1 MFISSDAIT
10 IFMSKEDQMLDELR
24 QIRVLLEP
32 KPAPPTP
39 PPQGMLNEFRN
50 FIAKYKVLGLAV
62 AFILGLYLGAL
73 VQALVNDLIMPIITL
88 FLPGTAWDALM
99 IGPFLVG
106 HFFGALLTFLIV
118 VLVIFVLVKQT
129 TKMGIE

>member
-1 MFISSDAIT
+1 MP
-10 IFMSKEDQMLDELR
+10 KEDQMLDELR
-24 QIRVLLEP
+24 RIRELLEP
-32 KPAPPTP
+32 KPAPPATP
-39 PPQGMLNEFRN
+39 PHGMMNEFRA
-50 FIAKYKVLGLAV
+50 FIVKYKVLGLAV

-73 VQALVNDLIMPIITL
+73 VQALVTDLIMPIISL

-99 IGPFLVG
+99 VGPFRVG

-118 VLVIFVLVKQT
+118 ALVIFGLVRQT